1 MICPTCKKEFEGAI
15 ENKLIPSYPFCCET
29 CKLSDLYNW
38 IFGDEEEEI
47 NEDG

>member
-15 ENKLIPSYPFCCET
+15 GNKLTPSYPFCCET
-29 CKLSDLYNW
+29 CKLADLYDW
-38 IFGDEEEEI
+38 IFEEEEEEI